1 MSGWITRNRWWVKH
15 TTKQPGINWSY
26 PTLWPIVLISLL
38 LHAAPCMFNVHN
50 VCSFRISDKTLSQ
63 KIFRDSFPHIGHE
76 LTSLCTR
83 CWRENRALRLKITE
97 ARKHRHPFGFH
108 WGSATFG
115 FDTSTRTWNCSDLV
129 NNRDTSHNKCG
140 GATLFLASMAH

>member
-63 KIFRDSFPHIGHE
+63 KIFRDSFPRIGHE
-76 LTSLCTR
+76 VTSLCTR
-83 CWRENRALRLKITE
+83 CWRENRALRLKLQKQGNIVIDLAFIEVQPHLALIHPHEREIAATWLITVT
-97 ARKHRHPFGFH
+97 PVI
-108 WGSATFG
+108 
-115 FDTSTRTWNCSDLV
+115 TSTV
-129 NNRDTSHNKCG
+129 GSH
-140 GATLFLASMAH
+140 SS